1 MIKAVWN
8 ILQRWNKQTKANRR
22 SPFSIL
28 THVLLW
34 RPPMNCIVRE
44 CGELVEMNH
53 VLLLIMSKRRLCLKL
68 NNWMKNEMKSLHQNV
83 APIVLDKVQSFVYPW
98 WPSVSSPD
106 PVGTPCL
113 FAPQWECYEISP
125 IQQNDQPN
133 VRPKCS
139 FVWTSWDSMFVYWTW
154 TRCKRYIL

>member
-1 MIKAVWN
+1 MGP
-8 ILQRWNKQTKANRR
+8 
-22 SPFSIL
+22 S
-28 THVLLW
+28 
-34 RPPMNCIVRE
+34 MNCIVRE

-68 NNWMKNEMKSLHQNV
+68 NNWMKIEMKSLHQNV

-139 FVWTSWDSMFVYWTW
+139 FVRTRGTIMRLNVCLLNRDWVQEVHFVIWDKS
-154 TRCKRYIL
+154 ILQYKTNTF